1 MVTAKQLLDIQDA
14 LDQLRD
20 FLVVKMTY
28 QAEKQKKSLLEAL
41 EPLGYMLK
49 EDPNKYY
56 IIVKKPGIIEE

>member
-20 FLVVKMTY
+20 FLAVKMTY
-28 QAEKQKKSLLEAL
+28 QAEKQKKLLLEAL

-56 IIVKKPGIIEE
+56 IIVKKPEPIE